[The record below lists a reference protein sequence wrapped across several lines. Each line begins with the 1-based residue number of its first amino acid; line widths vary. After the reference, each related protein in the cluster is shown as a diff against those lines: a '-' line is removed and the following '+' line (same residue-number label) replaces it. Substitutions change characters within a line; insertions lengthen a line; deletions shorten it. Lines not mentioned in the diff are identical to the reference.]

1 LIKVS
6 RVERWLPLALGAAWW
21 LALYPGLFGED
32 SLITLEQ
39 ARSGDVTV
47 WFTAWWVYVI
57 QALTIGT
64 RVIPLLTL
72 CGVLLLA
79 WSVTEWA
86 TAIFPAGRARQWSIA
101 LLCASPLVG
110 ALGIQVRHDAWMTA
124 GFLLC
129 LSAITR
135 SISERRLSAGDYA
148 KLILALLLIPTRHN
162 GLGTL
167 IAAAL
172 IGLVALPAHRWRF
185 AGTLTTV
192 ALGVFVVTQAA
203 TMAAGRSHS
212 IDPVQA
218 VEWMMADISCMV
230 TDSGVEPTVD
240 EWRSLETIASRG
252 DWPQP
257 VACRFVSP
265 LLIAPTFQSTQV
277 EPHTRDLALTWWS
290 LFRRYPLKMTFVHLR
305 RVNLFLPPFVGGMP
319 EQSQTPFIHSTIL
332 PNNFDLHWAFPRLAE
347 TARLP
352 ARAWNAM
359 RAVLA
364 NAAVWLI
371 ALLAI
376 AWWRDDLRPD
386 LLPTIVVCVALELG
400 LLATAPISEGRYG
413 LPILITGQLTV
424 LFIALDKVFKD
435 PRAIVTPS

>member
-1 LIKVS
+1 MIKPT
-6 RVERWLPLALGAAWW
+6 RAERWLPIALGVVWW
-21 LALYPGLFGED
+21 AVFYPGLFGED
-32 SLITLEQ
+32 SLITLDQ
-39 ARSGDVTV
+39 ARSGNVTV
-47 WFTAWWVYVI
+47 WFTAWWVYLI

-79 WSVTEWA
+79 WSVTDWA
-86 TAIFPAGRARQWSIA
+86 ATTFPPGRARRWSIA
-101 LLCASPLVG
+101 LLCASPLIG

-124 GFLLC
+124 GFLFC
-129 LSAITR
+129 LSAIGR
-135 SISERRLSAGDYA
+135 FVSGARLEAGDYA
-148 KLILALLLIPTRHN
+148 KLILAVLLIPTRHN

-167 IAAAL
+167 IAAAV
-172 IGLVALPAHRWRF
+172 IGAAVLHGYRWRF
-185 AGTLTTV
+185 AGTLGGV
-192 ALGVFVVTQAA
+192 AAGVFLVTQTA

-230 TDSGVEPTVD
+230 ADSSVEPTAD
-240 EWRSLETIASRG
+240 DWLALETIAARA

-265 LLIAPTFQSTQV
+265 LLIAPTFQPAQV
-277 EPHTRDLALTWWS
+277 EPHTRDLAMTWWS
-290 LFRRYPLKMTFVHLR
+290 LFKRYPVKMTFVHMR

-332 PNNFDLHWAFPRLAE
+332 PNDFDLHWAFPRLAE
-347 TARLP
+347 MARLP

-371 ALLAI
+371 VLGAV
-376 AWWRDDLRPD
+376 AWRRADLRAG
-386 LLPTIVVCVALELG
+386 LLPTIVICVALELG

-413 LPILITGQLTV
+413 LPVLITGQLTLIYVV
-424 LFIALDKVFKD
+424 LERMLNDR
-435 PRAIVTPS
+435 RAIVTPP